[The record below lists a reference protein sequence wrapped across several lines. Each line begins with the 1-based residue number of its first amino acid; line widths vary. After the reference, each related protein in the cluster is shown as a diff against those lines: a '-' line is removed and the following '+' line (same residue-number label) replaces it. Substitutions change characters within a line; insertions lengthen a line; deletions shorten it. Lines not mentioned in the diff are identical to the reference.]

1 MGVLFCCVFFVK
13 CRQRKPQKLGAEA
26 PGPSKSG
33 RFAAACR
40 RTHSL
45 SVVTALCVS
54 LCAALPGPCRVRE
67 DAFRATRAMVCEW
80 GLGVLASLEEHLE
93 HQ

>member
-1 MGVLFCCVFFVK
+1 MGVLSCCVFFVK

-26 PGPSKSG
+26 PGPSESG
-33 RFAAACR
+33 GFAADCW

-45 SVVTALCVS
+45 SMVMALCGL
-54 LCAALPGPCRVRE
+54 LCAALTGPCGVGE
-67 DAFRATRAMVCEW
+67 DAFETTRATVCER
-80 GLGVLASLEEHLE
+80 GLGVSALLVEHLE